1 MDKKL
6 PGVFANK
13 IEKEFNNNKK
23 LFCSFNN
30 SIDDRNTNMGKKV
43 ENTTYK
49 KSFNINQKINH
60 IFNSPRYVYKA
71 EVDITTKEGIITKK
85 IIGQNSTHL
94 ITIDNE
100 LIPISDIKDIDFTN

>member
-13 IEKEFNNNKK
+13 IEKELNNNEKV
-23 LFCSFNN
+23 FCSFNN
-30 SIDDRNTNMGKKV
+30 NVGDRSINQEQKV
-43 ENTTYK
+43 GNTTYK
-49 KSFNINQKINH
+49 QGLNINQKINN

-71 EVDITTKEGIITKK
+71 EVNITTRDGLITRK